1 MKSNNHG
8 STFRMDAY
16 TGEKKGPDTT
26 FAYDAMMG
34 GAKKEEEVTPIGV
47 KGENPVSGTNAGAN
61 FRMDAY
67 AGTTERK
74 MESTFDYDAMMGK
87 GKKAE
92 DAPAEPVIS
101 AKGENPVS
109 GTNAGS
115 NFRMDAYAGTGER
128 KVESTFAYDAIIGK
142 K

>member
-1 MKSNNHG
+1 MKNNNHG

-34 GAKKEEEVTPIGV
+34 KGKPAEETPAEPVISV
-47 KGENPVSGTNAGAN
+47 KGENPVSGTTAGAN

-67 AGTTERK
+67 AGTK
-74 MESTFDYDAMMGK
+74 
-87 GKKAE
+87 
-92 DAPAEPVIS
+92 
-101 AKGENPVS
+101 
-109 GTNAGS
+109 
-115 NFRMDAYAGTGER
+115 GER

>member
-1 MKSNNHG
+1 MKNNNHG

-34 GAKKEEEVTPIGV
+34 GEKKEEEVTPIGV

-74 MESTFDYDAMMGK
+74 VESNFAFDAIV
-87 GKKAE
+87 GKK
-92 DAPAEPVIS
+92 
-101 AKGENPVS
+101 
-109 GTNAGS
+109 
-115 NFRMDAYAGTGER
+115 
-128 KVESTFAYDAIIGK
+128 
-142 K
+142 